1 MLKTLL
7 IIISG
12 PPGAGKTTLGKRIA
26 KELNLP
32 IVHKDGIK
40 ELLFDKLGWN
50 DRAWSKKLGI
60 ATYALLYYFLE
71 AQLSAGRSCIV
82 ESNFHAEY
90 DTEQFL
96 ALKAKYDFEPLQ
108 ICCVADGEVLFQR
121 FKERATLGERHPG
134 HVETL
139 NLEEFKPAL
148 LRGRDE
154 VLEIGGMVIEVD
166 MTDFGRVDYERLVE
180 EIRFVLCSGKE

>member
-1 MLKTLL
+1 
-7 IIISG
+7 
-12 PPGAGKTTLGKRIA
+12 
-26 KELNLP
+26 
-32 IVHKDGIK
+32 
-40 ELLFDKLGWN
+40 
-50 DRAWSKKLGI
+50 
-60 ATYALLYYFLE
+60 
-71 AQLSAGRSCIV
+71 
-82 ESNFHAEY
+82 
-90 DTEQFL
+90 
-96 ALKAKYDFEPLQ
+96 
-108 ICCVADGEVLFQR
+108 VADGEVLFQR

-166 MTDFGRVDYERLVE
+166 MTDFGRVDYEGLVE

>member
-1 MLKTLL
+1 MPKTAL

-12 PPGAGKTTLGKRIA
+12 LPGTGKTTLGKCIA

-40 ELLFDKLGWN
+40 EILFNKLGWS
-50 DRAWSKKLGI
+50 DRAWSRKLGI
-60 ATYALLYYFLE
+60 ATYALLYSFIE

-82 ESNFHAEY
+82 ESNFHVEY

-96 ALKAKYDFEPLQ
+96 TLKAQYDFEPLQ

-121 FKERATLGERHPG
+121 FKERAASDERHPG
-134 HVETL
+134 HVESL
-139 NLEEFKPAL
+139 NLEEFKPVL

-154 VLEIGGMVIEVD
+154 VMDIGGTVIEVNT
-166 MTDFGRVDYERLVE
+166 TDFDKVDYEGLLERVGN
-180 EIRFVLCSGKE
+180 FMKYK

>member
-1 MLKTLL
+1 MPKTPL

-12 PPGAGKTTLGKRIA
+12 PPGTGKTTLGKRIA

-40 ELLFDKLGWN
+40 ELLFDTLGWS

-82 ESNFHAEY
+82 ESNFHPEY

-108 ICCVADGEVLFQR
+108 ICCMANGEVLFQR
-121 FKERATLGERHPG
+121 FKERAASGVRHPG

-154 VLEIGGMVIEVD
+154 VLDIGGTVIEFD
-166 MTDFGRVDYERLVE
+166 TTDFGGVDYEGLVKMVRLK
-180 EIRFVLCSGKE
+180 LMSL

>member
-1 MLKTLL
+1 MSKTPL

-12 PPGAGKTTLGKRIA
+12 PPGSGKTTLGKRIA

-40 ELLFDKLGWN
+40 EILFDKLGWS
-50 DRAWSKKLGI
+50 DRAWSRKLGI
-60 ATYALLYYFLE
+60 ATYALLYYFIE
-71 AQLSAGRSCIV
+71 TQLSAGRSCIV

-108 ICCVADGEVLFQR
+108 ICCVADGEALFQR
-121 FKERATLGERHPG
+121 FKERAASGERHPG

-139 NLEEFKPAL
+139 NLEEFKPLL

-154 VLEIGGMVIEVD
+154 VMDIGGTIIEVD
-166 MTDFGRVDYERLVE
+166 TTDFDKVDYEGLVE
-180 EIRFVLCSGKE
+180 RVRNFMKYK

>member
-1 MLKTLL
+1 MPKIPL

-12 PPGAGKTTLGKRIA
+12 SPGTGKTTLGKRIA

-40 ELLFDKLGWN
+40 EILFDKLGWS
-50 DRAWSKKLGI
+50 DRAWSRKLGI
-60 ATYALLYYFLE
+60 ASYALLYYLIE
-71 AQLSAGRSCIV
+71 TQLSAGRSCIV
-82 ESNFHAEY
+82 ESNFHAAY
-90 DTEQFL
+90 DAAQFL

-108 ICCVADGEVLFQR
+108 ICCVADGEVLLQR
-121 FKERATLGERHPG
+121 FKERATSDDRHPG

-139 NLEEFKPAL
+139 NLEEFKPGL

-154 VLEIGGMVIEVD
+154 VMDIGGTVIEVD
-166 MTDFGRVDYERLVE
+166 TTDFDKVDYEELVE
-180 EIRFVLCSGKE
+180 RIRNFMKYK